1 MSISKRVAT
10 LALSSLFIS
19 LTGCET
25 VSNIYDEYNPFQE
38 TVAKPTTYTC
48 PKNQV
53 GDLIKNGVGNSY
65 TLVVDDISIRDGNVT
80 NLLRRNMPFIYQG
93 KKIDHICTTHVTD
106 MSNLFEDAKELNGN
120 ITDFDT
126 SNVKDMSYMFA
137 HADTFNQP
145 IGNWNTSSVTN
156 MDHMF
161 YRARAFNQPL
171 QNWNV
176 FSVRNMDYMFP
187 GTYKFNQPLNAW
199 NVFNVVSHAHFTSPT
214 SGLDPEF
221 KPNFL
226 VFTFSVNLDTHNQ
239 TEDN

>member
-1 MSISKRVAT
+1 MSVSKRIAT

-25 VSNIYDEYNPFQE
+25 VTNVYNEYNPFQE
-38 TVAKPTTYTC
+38 AVEKPTTFQC
-48 PKNQV
+48 PKKEV
-53 GDLIKNGVGNSY
+53 GVLIKNGLGNSY

-80 NLLRRNMPFIYQG
+80 NLLRRNIPFIYKG
-93 KKIDHICTTHVTD
+93 KKINHICTTHVTD
-106 MSNLFEDAKELNGN
+106 MSNLFENAKEVDAN

-126 SNVKDMSYMFA
+126 SNVTDMSYMFA
-137 HADTFNQP
+137 HAETFNQP
-145 IGNWNTSSVTN
+145 IGVWNTSSVTN

-161 YRARAFNQPL
+161 YRARLFNQPL
-171 QNWNV
+171 KDWNV

-187 GTYKFNQPLNAW
+187 GTYKFNQPLNTW
-199 NVFNVVSHAHFTSPT
+199 NVFNVTSHAHFTSPT

-226 VFTFSVNLDTHNQ
+226 VFTFSVNLATNNKKDS
-239 TEDN
+239 